1 MTHFWVGLAIILPLV
16 GLKVQFTLVLGICI
30 AILIT
35 LKPLN
40 QALPNIS
47 SREKKASKNFLQF
60 GVAILGLTLPL
71 NKLLDLGVHGMLL
84 TFSSITLIM
93 LFGTV
98 LAKIFKIDK
107 SLAQLI
113 NFGTAICGGSAIA
126 ALSSITKPKEK
137 YIALSLI
144 IVFVL
149 NAIALFIFPT
159 IGKFFQLSDTQFG
172 IWAALSIHDTSSVVA
187 AASLWSEPALTT
199 ATTFKLVRAMWIVP
213 FSFFFLRLLGE
224 KKSNDKASIPKFIL
238 FFIAFS
244 ILGSLAPSLSQFSGH
259 IKQLANFCIAASLFL
274 IGLSLKLKD
283 FKEVNINTLSHAIF
297 LWVLVSI
304 ISFSYVYYYV

>member
-1 MTHFWVGLAIILPLV
+1 MKNFWVGLAIILPLG
-16 GLKVQFTLVLGICI
+16 GLRVHFTLILGICI
-30 AILIT
+30 AIIMT
-35 LKPLN
+35 LKSLN
-40 QALPNIS
+40 QFLPQIGH
-47 SREKKASKNFLQF
+47 REKKASKNFLQF
-60 GVAILGLTLPL
+60 GVSILGLTLPL
-71 NKLLDLGVHGMLL
+71 NKLLDLGLHGMLL

-93 LFGTV
+93 LFGTA
-98 LAKIFKIDK
+98 LAKLFKIEK

-137 YIALSLI
+137 YIAISLI

-149 NAIALFIFPT
+149 NAIALFVFPA
-159 IGKFFQLSDTQFG
+159 IGEYFQLSDTQFG

-213 FSFFFLRLLGE
+213 FSFFFLKLLGE
-224 KKSNDKASIPKFIL
+224 KKSNGKASIPKFIL

-244 ILGSLAPSLSQFSGH
+244 ILGSMAPSLSQYSGQ
-259 IKQLANFCIAASLFL
+259 IKHLANFCIAASLFL
-274 IGLSLKLKD
+274 IGLSLKPEDL
-283 FKEVNINTLSHAIF
+283 KEVTLNTLSHAIF